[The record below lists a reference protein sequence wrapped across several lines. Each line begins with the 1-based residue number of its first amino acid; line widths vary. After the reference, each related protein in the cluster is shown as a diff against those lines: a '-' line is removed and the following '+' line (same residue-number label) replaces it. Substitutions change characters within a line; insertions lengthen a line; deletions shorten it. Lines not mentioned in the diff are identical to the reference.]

1 MTEVKQSKNFII
13 VNRGNTVILEIYDK
27 THIDDGLLK
36 ELKKLF
42 KTYDML
48 YGGITTK
55 NKSLFYDVENKMRT
69 GIEEK
74 EYDIKGTVNVGN
86 LLDDKKDSTFDKNLL
101 IVMRERKE
109 GLIKCLASVDPL
121 DIDLKEY
128 FSKELKT
135 LTDIEKIDKPD
146 KQKIIDMCENV
157 EWDYPKNTTQCDIV
171 IKQLTESKKLHS
183 KTIPLNDVITNRHL
197 VLGSKTTERYSIFN
211 FCNTLFIGKAYGIEG
226 VKQCDNLVGWNIL
239 LNKYYVLSAYYKK
252 SLFIRFLLSSRNVT
266 PHRRTFIENEIISE
280 QIGSLRVGPFIL
292 NIFNEP
298 DKTLHFS
305 NIEHNYTLTDE
316 TNTYTIMPTLLRP
329 NLTITYTEFR
339 DLLIYLN
346 LPVFRSKLHK
356 YMLFFPNHVQHKILL
371 DIQGPV
377 VNNHTLPYPKSIQ
390 WRWFNLPDVDAQ
402 REIKRY
408 CSYFDE
414 DISDPD
420 YGIEPVNYVWYSV
433 KLTNT
438 FGEEHFKNYIFLKT
452 KDIHDVE
459 YFSKSSV
466 LFSINTVTGI
476 ITYYIYNDII
486 HDHALMRLNKQHNI
500 NVVYLPKGQ
509 EPTINYYRQELS
521 RLRTQLRDEEKKAEI
536 HKGFE
541 DWVVQKKLGNHKKP
555 TFEGRRMKQ
564 KWDEYA
570 KNRFQGGWM
579 KEKYD
584 YYELKQY

>member
-1 MTEVKQSKNFII
+1 MADSTKYFII
-13 VNRGNTVILEIYDK
+13 INDEHKEIDKLQENTVILEIYDI
-27 THIDDGLLK
+27 THIDGELLK
-36 ELKKLF
+36 ELKKLL
-42 KTYDML
+42 KSYDFL
-48 YGGITTK
+48 YRGITTK
-55 NKSLFYDVENKMRT
+55 NKSLFYDVENKLRT

-74 EYDIKGTVNVGN
+74 EYDIEGSVNVGY
-86 LLDDKKDSTFDKNLL
+86 LLDTKKEFTLDKNLL
-101 IVMRERKE
+101 IVMKERKK
-109 GLIKCLASVDPL
+109 GLIKCLANVGYL
-121 DIDLKEY
+121 DLDLKEY

-135 LTDIEKIDKPD
+135 LTAIEKKRISDKE
-146 KQKIIDMCENV
+146 KIIDMCENV

-171 IKQLTESKKLHS
+171 IEQLTESKKLHS
-183 KTIPLNDVITNRHL
+183 KTIPLNDDITTRHL

-226 VKQCDNLVGWNIL
+226 VKQCDKLVGWNIL
-239 LNKYYVLSAYYKK
+239 LNKYYVLSAYYKN

-266 PHRRTFIENEIISE
+266 PHRRTFIENKMSSE
-280 QIGSLRVGPFIL
+280 KVGSLRVGPFIL

-316 TNTYTIMPTLLRP
+316 TNKYTIMPTLLRP

-356 YMLFFPNHVQHKILL
+356 YMLFFPNHVQHKNLL
-371 DIQGPV
+371 KIQGRL

-390 WRWFNLPDVDAQ
+390 WRWFNLLDVDAQ
-402 REIKRY
+402 REIKQY

-414 DISDPD
+414 DINDPD

-452 KDIHDVE
+452 KDIRDVK

-466 LFSINTVTGI
+466 LFSINTVTGE

-500 NVVYLPKGQ
+500 NVVYLLEGQ
-509 EPTINYYRQELS
+509 ESTIVYYRQELS
-521 RLRTQLRDEEKKAEI
+521 RLRTKLMEEEKKAKIHKEI
-536 HKGFE
+536 HKGFDE
-541 DWVVQKKLGNHKKP
+541 WVKQRERSNPKKS
-555 TFEGRRMKQ
+555 TFE
-564 KWDEYA
+564 
-570 KNRFQGGWM
+570 GGWM
-579 KEKYD
+579 KKKHD
-584 YYELKQY
+584 YNELKQYKTN